1 MKTLKSF
8 AFFALLA
15 FAACNSNP
23 ATTNGNA
30 TSDTTKTPTPAPNV
44 DATADLKTKPAE
56 AQKLIDE
63 GYSVIDSARGHLD
76 SDIHTDLI
84 LVLHKVDTT
93 AAMFE
98 DEGERPLMV
107 FVGQADKTWRLAAR
121 SNKTVLCAGCGGVF
135 GDPYNGIEVGKQRF
149 TVNHYAGSNW
159 RWAYASTFVYSEADK
174 NWLLESVLNENTNT
188 IGAQPEMDST
198 RGTSKDFGKVTLEQA
213 KDPATYIPER
223 KK

>member
-1 MKTLKSF
+1 MKILKSC

-15 FAACNSNP
+15 FASCNNTP
-23 ATTNGNA
+23 ANTNGSAA
-30 TSDTTKTPTPAPNV
+30 TDTTKTVAPTPTV

-56 AQKLIDE
+56 AQKMIAE
-63 GYSVIDSARGHLD
+63 GYSVIDSARGHFD

-84 LVLHKVDTT
+84 LVLHKINPDVQG
-93 AAMFE
+93 FE

-107 FVGQADKTWRLAAR
+107 FVGQADKTWRLAAQ

-174 NWLLESVLNENTNT
+174 TWLLESVLNENTNT

-198 RGTSKDFGKVTLEQA
+198 RGTTKDFGKVKLAEA
-213 KDPATYIPER
+213 KDPATYIPAP